1 MTIDARIAKGIIA
14 AMMRWY
20 PYLMK
25 EAVIPPGYHKHKDPE
40 KKALKGKYPKKGE

>member
-25 EAVIPPGYHKHKDPE
+25 EAVIPEGKHLHKNPE
-40 KKALKGKYPKKGE
+40 KKALRAKYPVTEQ